1 MKFTKMQGAGN
12 DYVYI
17 DCMKEK
23 TIASM
28 TKPELSLLAK
38 TLSNRNYAIGSDG
51 IILIKEGNDAEFMME
66 MYNSDGSQ
74 AEMCGNGLR
83 CVVKFLYDE
92 RYNHREDMLIETGA
106 GVLSTR
112 ITEVNSDDKV
122 TRVNINMGK
131 PKLKAKEIPV
141 IWKKEA
147 DDKHVIDEKL
157 PVHGHH
163 LKFTAVS
170 MGNPHCVIF
179 MADREGLNNL
189 NIKHYGGEIEM
200 LEMFPNRTN
209 VEFVYAESDVEVYQR
224 TWERG
229 SGETLA
235 CGTGAC
241 ASIVAGVLT
250 DRLNRRKVIL
260 NHLKGGEL
268 MVEWSEADDCVY
280 LEGEAVRV
288 FDGEWLL

>member
-1 MKFTKMQGAGN
+1 MKFTKMHGAGN

-23 TIASM
+23 AVDSM
-28 TKPELSLLAK
+28 TKPELSILAK
-38 TLSNRNYAIGSDG
+38 RLSNRNYAIGSDG
-51 IILIKEGNDAEFMME
+51 LILIKEGNKAEYMME
-66 MYNSDGSQ
+66 MYNADGSQ

-83 CVVKFLYDE
+83 CVVKYLYDE
-92 RYNHREDMLIETGA
+92 SYERNRDMLIETGS
-106 GVLSTR
+106 GVLSTA
-112 ITEVNSDDKV
+112 ITEVDDNDKV
-122 TRVNINMGK
+122 LRVRINMGK
-131 PKLKAKEIPV
+131 PKLKAKDVPV
-141 IWKKEA
+141 IWKKDA
-147 DDKHVIDEKL
+147 DEKHVIDEKL

-163 LKFTAVS
+163 LMFSAIS

-189 NIKHYGGEIEM
+189 NIKHFGGEIEY
-200 LEMFPNRTN
+200 LPMFPNRTN
-209 VEFVYAESDVEVYQR
+209 VEFVFAKDEVEVYQR

-241 ASIVAGVLT
+241 ASVVAGILT
-250 DRLNRRKVIL
+250 ERLDRSKVIT
-260 NHLKGGEL
+260 NHLKGGDL
-268 MVEWSEADDCVY
+268 MIEWSEADDFVY

-288 FDGEWLL
+288 FDGDWLL